1 MWTRILS
8 VGLVGFFL
16 TGCNQNF
23 RGPEEVRAARARA
36 QAQGQP
42 LPASA
47 APDGGSHATTLD
59 GSSPPVAPGLG
70 PAATESGPSIA
81 GTISLAPELAGKV
94 HPAGVIYVI
103 ARNGPG
109 PPLAVARLQV
119 ESLPVRYRLSA
130 DNVMMPGAAFE
141 GSMTVSA
148 RLDAD
153 GAVGQPQP
161 GDVDGS
167 SIEVSV
173 GAQNADIVLSQLH

>member
-1 MWTRILS
+1 
-8 VGLVGFFL
+8 
-16 TGCNQNF
+16 
-23 RGPEEVRAARARA
+23 
-36 QAQGQP
+36 
-42 LPASA
+42 
-47 APDGGSHATTLD
+47 
-59 GSSPPVAPGLG
+59 
-70 PAATESGPSIA
+70 
-81 GTISLAPELAGKV
+81 
-94 HPAGVIYVI
+94 VIYVI

-119 ESLPVRYRLSA
+119 ESLPVRFRLSA

-167 SIEVSV
+167 SIAVSV